1 MDAAASAKAIR
12 ADALYA
18 AEADDRHHD
27 GDV

>member
-18 AEADDRHHD
+18 AEAGIHPEHDD
-27 GDV
+27 V